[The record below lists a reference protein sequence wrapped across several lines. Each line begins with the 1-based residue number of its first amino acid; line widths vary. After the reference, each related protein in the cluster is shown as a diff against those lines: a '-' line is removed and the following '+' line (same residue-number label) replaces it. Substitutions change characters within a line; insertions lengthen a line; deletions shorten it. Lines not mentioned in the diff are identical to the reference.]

1 MLEKLMQTGKL
12 DRRLA
17 YFLDLDND
25 NEMTREFSMKK
36 VKNKLD
42 LLQPFPDFGFNN
54 DLHFVEQEE
63 VGNFWK
69 ILGDFIFKKK
79 PKFERLKNFVAF

>member
-1 MLEKLMQTGKL
+1 MTKVEEVHAKEVGMLEKLMQTGKL

-36 VKNKLD
+36 AQNKLD
-42 LLQPFPDFGFNN
+42 LL
-54 DLHFVEQEE
+54 
-63 VGNFWK
+63 
-69 ILGDFIFKKK
+69 
-79 PKFERLKNFVAF
+79 